1 MRNTTHE
8 DEDDGALFRVAEPK
22 SPKHP
27 TFTGVC
33 TVNGVKY
40 RIARWSRE
48 IQKGDRAGERYLKL
62 KFTLAD
68 GQSSSTRPAPVDDDV
83 PF

>member
-1 MRNTTHE
+1 MGNTRYE
-8 DEDDGALFRVAEPK
+8 DEDGGALFRVAEPK

-27 TFTGVC
+27 SFTGVC
-33 TVNGVKY
+33 TLRGVKY
-40 RIARWSRE
+40 RIAGWGRD

-68 GQSSSTRPAPVDDDV
+68 EQSGGTRPAPSDDDI